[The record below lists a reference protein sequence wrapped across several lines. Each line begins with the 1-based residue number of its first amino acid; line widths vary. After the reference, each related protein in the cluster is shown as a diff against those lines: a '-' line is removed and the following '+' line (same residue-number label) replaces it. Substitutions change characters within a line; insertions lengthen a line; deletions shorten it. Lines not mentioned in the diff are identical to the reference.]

1 MPIVIQPADKNLGLV
16 VLDKILYTN
25 EEDRQLSDEE
35 VYESV
40 EFIPWDKLKSRLEHL
55 EYRLK
60 ILGLHLYFL
69 PEVQKFTLVG
79 RLIFSNMFLFDC
91 IMNSTLSSLNRKNH
105 LIDSLTYLREIFE
118 LEGPTQ
124 SIFITFDM
132 KSLYPSILTELG
144 RHTL

>member
-40 EFIPWDKLKSRLEHL
+40 EFIPWDKLKSRLKHL

-69 PEVQKFTLVG
+69 PKVQKFTLVG
-79 RLIFSNMFLFDC
+79 RLIFSYN
-91 IMNSTLSSLNRKNH
+91 N
-105 LIDSLTYLREIFE
+105 YIFE
-118 LEGPTQ
+118 HV
-124 SIFITFDM
+124 FIW
-132 KSLYPSILTELG
+132 LHHELHPILIE
-144 RHTL
+144 